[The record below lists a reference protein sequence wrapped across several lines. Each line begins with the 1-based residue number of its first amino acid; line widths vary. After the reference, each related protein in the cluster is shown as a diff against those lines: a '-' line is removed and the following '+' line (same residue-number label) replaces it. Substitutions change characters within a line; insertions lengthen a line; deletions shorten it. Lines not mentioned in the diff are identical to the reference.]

1 MPGFGIRISG
11 NTITSTAAPHVS
23 SIVFMTSVPPAT
35 STISTVTTA
44 TISGGVILIGKN

>member
-1 MPGFGIRISG
+1 
-11 NTITSTAAPHVS
+11 
-23 SIVFMTSVPPAT
+23 MTSVPPAT